1 VTEPA
6 HGEPARFQDIPVPR
20 RDIVSALLE
29 EFTQHVE
36 PADLDQLRGIC
47 ELLVK
52 IYHLEFHAELEQM
65 KRAYAPFNP
74 DLENENF
81 DLSDMPVDQRAEQLS
96 EHLRKV
102 LERGNYECL
111 TDGDLN
117 RALTERSL
125 FALDLVV
132 DTSVYDEM
140 VLYARGE
147 TVRKVDTPRW
157 FGLSKKTMDVA
168 TFDRVCMFI
177 RFKTIDQLKQ
187 ERGGQ
192 IKPPRFDP
200 GTTILKLFKNIP
212 RADLEILF
220 PNCSPQM
227 RPIDKIFFGV
237 PAVVGGIPVLA
248 KLAPLAIALAV
259 VLGLRNEEIDTASL
273 VAGLTGLAVLGS
285 YLFRQ
290 WGKFKNRRMLFIKE
304 LSENLYF
311 RNLDNNEG
319 VLTRLV
325 DEAEEEECK
334 EALLAYFFLLRHP
347 EGADSKQLDDEVEKW
362 LKDRFEISVDYEVS
376 DGIAKLVNLG
386 LVREQD
392 GRHTV
397 CPPTEGLAQL
407 RKRWDALG

>member
-1 VTEPA
+1 VTDSA
-6 HGEPARFQDIPVPR
+6 TGEPARFQDIPVPR
-20 RDIVSALLE
+20 RDIVLALLD
-29 EFTQHVE
+29 EFAAHVE
-36 PADLDQLRGIC
+36 PDDLTQLRAIC

-52 IYHLEFHAELEQM
+52 VYHLEFHAELESM

-74 DLENENF
+74 DLDDDLF
-81 DLSDMPVDQRAEQLS
+81 DLSETPSSERAKQLAD
-96 EHLRKV
+96 HLTTV

-117 RALTERSL
+117 KALTERSL
-125 FALDLVV
+125 FSLDIVV
-132 DTSVYDEM
+132 DTTVYEEL

-147 TVRKVDTPRW
+147 TVRKVEIPRW
-157 FGLSKKTMDVA
+157 FGLSKTTIDVA
-168 TFDRVCMFI
+168 TFDRVCMYV
-177 RFKTIDQLKQ
+177 RFKTQAQLDAERRKIKQ
-187 ERGGQ
+187 T
-192 IKPPRFDP
+192 RFDP

-220 PNCSPQM
+220 PNCSLQM

-237 PAVVGGIPVLA
+237 PAVVGGIPVLL
-248 KLAPLAIALAV
+248 KLAPLVFALAV
-259 VLGLRNEEIDTASL
+259 LLGFRNDQIDTASL

-334 EALLAYFFLLRHP
+334 EALLAYFYLLRAP
-347 EGADSKQLDDEVEKW
+347 EGLSSSELDGVVERW
-362 LKDRFEISVDYEVS
+362 LKERFKISVDFDVS

-392 GRHTV
+392 GRFSV
-397 CPPTEGLAQL
+397 CPPSEGLAQL

>member
-1 VTEPA
+1 MTHPSL
-6 HGEPARFQDIPVPR
+6 GEPARFQDIPVPR
-20 RDIVSALLE
+20 RDIVVALLE
-29 EFTQHVE
+29 DIAPHVE
-36 PADLDQLRGIC
+36 PSDLAQLRTIC

-52 IYHLEFHAELEQM
+52 IYHLEFHAELESM

-74 DLENENF
+74 DLENERF
-81 DLSDMPVDQRAEQLS
+81 DLTDTPIDERADQLV

-102 LERGNYECL
+102 LERGNYQCL
-111 TDGDLN
+111 DDGDLN
-117 RALTERSL
+117 RALTEHSL
-125 FALDLVV
+125 FALDLKV
-132 DTSVYDEM
+132 DTSVYEEM

-147 TVRKVDTPRW
+147 TIRKVDTPKW
-157 FGLSKKTMDVA
+157 FGLSKQTIDVA

-177 RFKTIDQLKQ
+177 RFKSLEQLTK
-187 ERGGQ
+187 ERGQ
-192 IKPPRFDP
+192 YKKPRFEP
-200 GTTILKLFKNIP
+200 GTTILKLFRNIP

-220 PNCSPQM
+220 PNCDPQM
-227 RPIDKIFFGV
+227 RVIDKIFFGV
-237 PAVVGGIPVLA
+237 PAVVGGIPVLF
-248 KLAPLAIALAV
+248 KLAPLVLALAV
-259 VLGLRNEEIDTASL
+259 WLGLRNEHIDTASL

-334 EALLAYFFLLRHP
+334 EALLAYFFLLRHA
-347 EGADSKQLDDEVEKW
+347 EGLTLEQLDDAVEQW
-362 LKDRFEISVDYEVS
+362 LNQRFEISIDFEVS

-386 LVREQD
+386 LVREEA
-392 GRHTV
+392 GRLTV
-397 CPPTEGLAQL
+397 CSPSEGLARL
-407 RKRWDALG
+407 RERWDSLG

>member
-1 VTEPA
+1 MTDSA
-6 HGEPARFQDIPVPR
+6 AGEPARFQDIPVPR
-20 RDIVSALLE
+20 RDIVHALLD
-29 EFTQHVE
+29 EFAQRVE
-36 PADLDQLRGIC
+36 PDDLDHLRAIC

-52 IYHLEFHAELEQM
+52 IYHLEFHAELEHM

-74 DLENENF
+74 DLEDDGF
-81 DLSDMPVDQRAEQLS
+81 DLTDTPTSERAEQLAAG
-96 EHLRKV
+96 LRKV

-132 DTSVYDEM
+132 DTSVYEEM

-147 TVRKVDTPRW
+147 TVRQVEQPKW
-157 FGLSKKTMDVA
+157 FGLSKKTIDVA
-168 TFDRVCMFI
+168 TFDRVCMYI
-177 RFKTIDQLKQ
+177 RFKTLEQLKQ
-187 ERGGQ
+187 ERGE
-192 IKPPRFDP
+192 IKKPRFDP
-200 GTTILKLFKNIP
+200 GTTILKLFRNIP

-220 PNCSPQM
+220 PNCDPQM

-334 EALLAYFFLLRHP
+334 EALLAYFFLLRHK
-347 EGADSKQLDDEVEKW
+347 EGVDSADLDREVERW
-362 LKDRFEISVDYEVS
+362 LEQKFKISIDFEVS
-376 DGIAKLVNLG
+376 DAVAKLVDLG

-392 GRHTV
+392 GRV
-397 CPPTEGLAQL
+397 LAVLPPTEGLAQL

>member
-1 VTEPA
+1 MTNPA
-6 HGEPARFQDIPVPR
+6 AGELARFQDIPVPR
-20 RDIVSALLE
+20 RDIVLALLE
-29 EFTQHVE
+29 EFAPQVA
-36 PADLDQLRGIC
+36 PDDLAQLRALC

-52 IYHLEFHAELEQM
+52 IYHLEFHAELESM

-74 DLENENF
+74 DLESENF
-81 DLSDMPVDQRAEQLS
+81 DMSNTSADERAEQLVAD
-96 EHLRKV
+96 LRKV

-125 FALDLVV
+125 FALDLEV

-147 TVRKVDTPRW
+147 TLRKVDTPKW
-157 FGLSKKTMDVA
+157 FGLSKQTLDVA
-168 TFDRVCMFI
+168 TFDRVCMFV
-177 RFKTIDQLKQ
+177 RFKTHEQLVR
-187 ERGGQ
+187 ERGQ
-192 IKPPRFDP
+192 FKKPRFEP
-200 GTTILKLFKNIP
+200 GTTILKLFRNIP

-220 PNCSPQM
+220 PNCDPQM
-227 RPIDKIFFGV
+227 RAIDKVFFGV
-237 PAVVGGIPVLA
+237 PAVVGGIPVLF
-248 KLAPLAIALAV
+248 KLAPLAILVAV
-259 VLGLRNEEIDTASL
+259 WLGLRNEQVDTASL
-273 VAGLTGLAVLGS
+273 VTGLTGLAVLGS

-347 EGADSKQLDDEVEKW
+347 EGLGSEQLDAEVEKW
-362 LKDRFEISVDYEVS
+362 LETRFGISIDFEVS

-386 LVREQD
+386 LVREEA
-392 GRHTV
+392 GRYTV
-397 CPPTEGLAQL
+397 CPPAEGLAQL